1 MYDGSTGTPD
11 DVGTS
16 RGRLGELEAENARLR
31 RELEAARR
39 QAALSD
45 AVLESATDYAVLT
58 LDPGGQVTSW
68 NAGAENL
75 LGWGEAEALG
85 MDCRL
90 TFTPEDRERG
100 APERERAAAAA
111 EGRAE
116 DERWHVRKDGGRF
129 RTSGLLLPLRGA
141 AAPGFLKVM
150 RDVTGRVLAEERL
163 RASEELFRRFG
174 EASSDVLWVRD
185 ADTLRFEYVS
195 PAFEAVYGVGR
206 GPVPGD
212 GDGDGGD
219 LARWAS
225 LIVPGDRG
233 AALGNI
239 ARVRAGE
246 RVTHEFRVVRPSDG
260 RVRWIRDTDFPLL
273 DEAGRVRRVGGAGQ
287 DVTEEK
293 EAAERQRRLA
303 RELDH
308 RVKNVLAVVQ
318 ALASQT
324 LLAGG
329 PPGELAEAF
338 EGRLEALARAHGLLT
353 STGWAGADLGELV
366 GQTLAPYL
374 DGGAGPAA
382 DGPAVALPP
391 RQAVAL
397 AMVLHELATNAAKYG
412 ALSVP
417 GGRVG
422 VGWEV
427 DDGEGE
433 GGVRRVRLAWREVG
447 GPAVRE
453 PARKG
458 FGTVL
463 IEQSLLHDLEGT
475 GGLRFEPDGL
485 RCELSF
491 PLG

>member
-1 MYDGSTGTPD
+1 
-11 DVGTS
+11 
-16 RGRLGELEAENARLR
+16 
-31 RELEAARR
+31 
-39 QAALSD
+39 
-45 AVLESATDYAVLT
+45 
-58 LDPGGQVTSW
+58 
-68 NAGAENL
+68 
-75 LGWGEAEALG
+75 
-85 MDCRL
+85 
-90 TFTPEDRERG
+90 
-100 APERERAAAAA
+100 
-111 EGRAE
+111 
-116 DERWHVRKDGGRF
+116 
-129 RTSGLLLPLRGA
+129 
-141 AAPGFLKVM
+141 
-150 RDVTGRVLAEERL
+150 VTGRALAEERL
-163 RASEELFRRFG
+163 RESEELFRQFG

-185 ADTLRFEYVS
+185 AETLRFEYVS
-195 PAFEAVYGVGR
+195 PAFEAVYGEGR
-206 GPVPGD
+206 GRVPGD
-212 GDGDGGD
+212 DGDLG
-219 LARWAS
+219 RWAA
-225 LIVPGDRG
+225 LIHPEDRE

-260 RVRWIRDTDFPLL
+260 AVRWIRDTSFPIL
-273 DEAGRVRRVGGAGQ
+273 DEAGRVRRVGGIGR
-287 DVTEEK
+287 DVTGEK
-293 EAAERQRRLA
+293 EAEERQERLA

-329 PPGELAEAF
+329 PPEELAEAF

-382 DGPAVALPP
+382 EGPAVALPP
-391 RQAVAL
+391 RRAVAL

-417 GGRVG
+417 GGTVG
-422 VGWEV
+422 VEWGM

-433 GGVRRVRLAWREVG
+433 GGVRRVRLSWREAG

-453 PARKG
+453 PGRKG
-458 FGTVL
+458 FGTAL